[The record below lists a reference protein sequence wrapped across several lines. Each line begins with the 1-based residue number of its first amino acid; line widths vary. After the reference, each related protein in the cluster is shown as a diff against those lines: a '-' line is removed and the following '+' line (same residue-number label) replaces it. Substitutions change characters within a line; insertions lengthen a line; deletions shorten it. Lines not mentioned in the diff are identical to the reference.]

1 MDHFTPAQVQMLQ
14 VGGNAQCNQ
23 YLGGETVQAK
33 YDSAL
38 AHTYKQW
45 LQAKTQGDTKAIEQ
59 YETMLS
65 KQQDPKASLGYAQ
78 INRMD
83 FTNTTP
89 PPSIPRA
96 LLSSFKFMMSLE
108 LDRYGSVLVW
118 GVVGL
123 IGTAAA
129 WSLSHKNG
137 TVQRILW
144 GGGCGTIMIMVG
156 FITMGFRHYRAPAFK
171 SAVKD
176 FSDRVYAGRAK
187 RNPNYD
193 IFFPPNVSI
202 GDTVESALV
211 FYPGV
216 LVDFM
221 AYSILMGKVSDAG
234 ILAVLVNTEPS
245 RVACSS
251 EGYTAKH
258 LQQIFYEIQTLL
270 GIQVGHWALGGHSL
284 GALTAAKLANQLGPN
299 VANKCVLWGSGLRYF
314 YSHVQDQPNI
324 QVLTV
329 DASNDRIV
337 LDPSPP
343 GTLEELRQAAKSLPN
358 QHVLI
363 EGGNHAGFGHYGP
376 QIFPRKDGE
385 RVGITLDQQH
395 ETILSATIAFL
406 KGTKEAS
413 SKQD

>member
-1 MDHFTPAQVQMLQ
+1 MDHFTPAQVQILQ

-23 YLGGETVQAK
+23 YLAGETIPAK
-33 YDSAL
+33 YDSAI
-38 AHTYKQW
+38 AQTYKQW
-45 LQAKTQGDTKAIEQ
+45 LQAKAQGDTKAMEQ
-59 YETMLS
+59 YEATLV
-65 KQQDPKASLGYAQ
+65 KQRDQKESLGG
-78 INRMD
+78 ITPIRRMD

-96 LLSSFKFMMSLE
+96 FLSSFKFMMSLE
-108 LDRYGSVLVW
+108 VDRYGSVLV
-118 GVVGL
+118 GSVVSL
-123 IGTAAA
+123 IGAAAA
-129 WSLSHKNG
+129 WSLSHKNS
-137 TVQRILW
+137 TLQRVLW
-144 GGGCGTIMIMVG
+144 GGGCGSIIIMLSFV
-156 FITMGFRHYRAPAFK
+156 TMGLRRHRAPAFK

-176 FSDRVYAGRAK
+176 FSDRVHAGRAK

-202 GDTVESALV
+202 GATVETALV

-221 AYSILMGKVSDAG
+221 AYSILLGKISDAG
-234 ILAVLVNTEPS
+234 ILAILVNTEPS

-251 EGYTAKH
+251 EGYNTKH
-258 LQQIFYEIQTLL
+258 LNKIFFEIQTLL

-284 GALTAAKLANQLGPN
+284 GALTAAKLANQLGPD
-299 VANKCVLWGSGLRYF
+299 VVHKCVLWGSGLRYF
-314 YSHVQDQPNI
+314 YSHVQDQANI

-343 GTLEELRQAAKSLPN
+343 GTLEELRQAAKTVPS

-376 QIFPRKDGE
+376 QIFPRKDGD
-385 RVGITLDQQH
+385 RVGITLDEQH
-395 ETILSATIAFL
+395 EKILSATIDFL
-406 KGTKEAS
+406 KGTKE

>member
-1 MDHFTPAQVQMLQ
+1 MDNFTPAQVQMLQ
-14 VGGNAQCNQ
+14 VGGNAQCNE
-23 YLGGETVQAK
+23 YLVGETVQAK
-33 YDSAL
+33 YDSAM
-38 AHTYKQW
+38 AQTYKQW
-45 LQAKTQGDTKAIEQ
+45 LQAKAQCDTKAIEQ
-59 YETMLS
+59 YETMLT
-65 KQQDPKASLGYAQ
+65 QQRRDQKSSLGSSQAK
-78 INRMD
+78 RMD

-108 LDRYGSVLVW
+108 VDRYGSRLVW

-123 IGTAAA
+123 IGIAAA

-137 TVQRILW
+137 TVQLLLW
-144 GGGCGTIMIMVG
+144 GGGCGILALMLG
-156 FITMGFRHYRAPAFK
+156 FITMGFRQHRAPAFK
-171 SAVKD
+171 SAVRD

-221 AYSILMGKVSDAG
+221 AYSILMGKISDAG
-234 ILAVLVNTEPS
+234 FLVVLVNTEPI

-258 LQQIFYEIQTLL
+258 LNQIFFEIKTLL

-284 GALTAAKLANQLGPN
+284 GALTAAKLANQLGPT
-299 VANKCVLWGSGLRYF
+299 VVNKCVLWGSGLRYF
-314 YSHVQDQPNI
+314 YSHVQDQANI

-343 GTLEELRQAAKSLPN
+343 GTLEELRQAAKSLPT

-385 RVGITLDQQH
+385 RVGITLDEQH
-395 ETILSATIAFL
+395 DKILSATIAFL
-406 KGTKEAS
+406 QGTKEA
-413 SKQD
+413 KKD